1 MLKYLNQNVFLSHIG
16 KTQLSSCEHRVY
28 ILMGFQSHIE
38 KLKASSSVY
47 IVNFDK
53 GW

>member
-1 MLKYLNQNVFLSHIG
+1 MLKYLNQNVFLSHIE

-28 ILMGFQSHIE
+28 LLMGFQSHIK
-38 KLKASSSVY
+38 KLKAYSIIY

-53 GW
+53 G